1 MRGTVVAPRAAG
13 QPSERIGLPLTDSG
27 CPNIRVIAVDVEG
40 AFSPPSFPPFLSNL
54 NLSPTGGV
62 ISLDLVHPNSTGH
75 RFLANEYIDRINALI
90 MADQF
95 FWLATGCQAGLYHV
109 P

>member
-1 MRGTVVAPRAAG
+1 MQLWRPGLAGAVRGELGCGCRHEAPYLGRA
-13 QPSERIGLPLTDSG
+13 
-27 CPNIRVIAVDVEG
+27 G
-40 AFSPPSFPPFLSNL
+40 AAF
-54 NLSPTGGV
+54 
-62 ISLDLVHPNSTGH
+62 SLDLVHPSSQGH
-75 RFLANEYIDRINALI
+75 RLLPNEYIGRINALI